1 MDKTISIQENDAP
14 FQEATDFMEKF
25 MNYFETMKLVMEE
38 NKRLKQNIAEQEEK
52 IAERDEKI
60 AAQKEEIATLKE
72 EKAASEMKFSEMT
85 KLSADMA
92 KKSSQEGLQKAL
104 TITINKSKHKRLE
117 KRIVIKEM
125 VMELAL
131 ANGIIFPEDVAAKLD
146 SLDDETEPPAP
157 VSNNINVQPGGLNV
171 LQANNVSK

>member
-1 MDKTISIQENDAP
+1 MTTTNTIQENEASAQEVDNFLENAMNC
-14 FQEATDFMEKF
+14 FQRLMD
-25 MNYFETMKLVMEE
+25 VIEE
-38 NKRLKQNIAEQEEK
+38 NKRLKQHIAEQDKK

-72 EKAASEMKFSEMT
+72 EKASSDMKLSEMT

-104 TITINKSKHKRLE
+104 TITINKSIHKRLE
-117 KRIVIKEM
+117 KRTAVKEF

-157 VSNNINVQPGGLNV
+157 VSNSVTVQPGGLNV
-171 LQANNVSK
+171 LQANHVGK